1 MGRNSAYGPNLV
13 EIDHS
18 LVKIVKLTEYITF
31 SSRKQFF
38 NLSSRSHFELTVNDI
53 PDPL

>member
-31 SSRKQFF
+31 SFGK
-38 NLSSRSHFELTVNDI
+38 TVLQLI
-53 PDPL
+53 QPLAF